1 MNSSFV
7 TAVLAVGVA
16 AIPLFGGRS
25 VVLWLGGLGAVLV
38 VASVL
43 TGNVR
48 LLTLGAIAYLGEAM
62 VSIDS
67 SSDWTW
73 WVVGFAAA
81 LLVLLD
87 VGVGTIERRAGQ
99 PGAHGP
105 HLLRELT
112 LGTLGLGVG
121 ALVLLLAQL
130 PLDRGVLMQAAGIGA
145 VTALLLGLAHLTR
158 QEPR

>member
-1 MNSSFV
+1 VNSITV

-16 AIPLFGGRS
+16 AVPLFGGRS
-25 VVLWLGGLGAVLV
+25 VVLWLGGLAAVLV

-73 WVVGFAAA
+73 WVVGFAAV

-87 VGVGTIERRAGQ
+87 VGVGTIERRVGQ